1 MKKIIVSILFVVLGG
16 LASLMAIPQ
25 AQTSKPFEQNDI
37 NHKRAYQP
45 FEQNDIPEVGTK
57 HIKQNEK
64 IWNQEY
70 REYQR
75 KIVKQPVDVKT
86 TNPNIRL
93 KDGESYNVVGE
104 TKVATQTGNVTI
116 SQGSD
121 AQYYHRYERGESA
134 DVAVE
139 SFQKPLKVNQSS
151 SSDATGDDDEVV
163 IETGQMQNVGYDSNP
178 NEGWNEQ
185 VKDEP
190 IGDCI
195 LPLLLLTLLYV
206 RIKTRK

>member
-1 MKKIIVSILFVVLGG
+1 MKKIILSILFVVLGG
-16 LASLMAIPQ
+16 VACMAIPQ
-25 AQTSKPFEQNDI
+25 AQTSIPFEQNNI
-37 NHKRAYQP
+37 NQKRANQP

-75 KIVKQPVDVKT
+75 KVVKQPVDVKT
-86 TNPNIRL
+86 TDPKVKL
-93 KDGESYNVVGE
+93 KEGESYSVVGE
-104 TKVATQTGNVTI
+104 TASTEQTPKTTI
-116 SQGSD
+116 SQGTD
-121 AQYYHRYERGESA
+121 AQFFHRYGRNESA

-178 NEGWNEQ
+178 NEGWGEQ
-185 VKDEP
+185 VDLGNA
-190 IGDCI
+190 II
-195 LPLLLLTLLYV
+195 PLFLFVLLYI
-206 RIKTRK
+206 RIKFKR

>member
-1 MKKIIVSILFVVLGG
+1 MKKITISILFVVLGG
-16 LASLMAIPQ
+16 VASLMAIPQ

-45 FEQNDIPEVGTK
+45 FEQNDIPEIGTK

-75 KIVKQPVDVKT
+75 KIVKQPIDVKAK
-86 TNPNIRL
+86 NPNIRL

-104 TKVATQTGNVTI
+104 TKVASQTGNITI
-116 SQGSD
+116 SQGNN
-121 AQYYHRYERGESA
+121 AQYYHRYERNECGT
-134 DVAVE
+134 VE
-139 SFQKPLKVNQSS
+139 VEEYQKPLKINQFATNYTSEE
-151 SSDATGDDDEVV
+151 SSDI
-163 IETGQMQNVGYDSNP
+163 IETGQIQNVGYDSNP

-190 IGDCI
+190 IGDAI
-195 LPLLLLTLLYV
+195 IPLLLLALLY
-206 RIKTRK
+206 IKIKFKG

>member
-16 LASLMAIPQ
+16 VASLMAIPQ

-37 NHKRAYQP
+37 NPKRAHQP
-45 FEQNDIPEVGTK
+45 FEQNDVPEVGTK

-75 KIVKQPVDVKT
+75 KEVKQPIDVKT
-86 TNPNIRL
+86 TNPKVKL
-93 KDGESYNVVGE
+93 KEGESYNVVGE

-121 AQYYHRYERGESA
+121 AQYYHRYERG
-134 DVAVE
+134 VCGTVKVE
-139 SFQKPLKVNQSS
+139 EYQKPLSMNQFAVNATDEE
-151 SSDATGDDDEVV
+151 SSDI

-185 VKDEP
+185 VKDGP
-190 IGDCI
+190 IGDAI
-195 LPLLLLTLLYV
+195 IPLLLLALLYI
-206 RIKTRK
+206 RIKLRG

>member
-16 LASLMAIPQ
+16 VASLMAIPQ

-37 NHKRAYQP
+37 NPKRAHQP
-45 FEQNDIPEVGTK
+45 FEHNDIPEVGTK
-57 HIKQNEK
+57 QIKQNEK

-75 KIVKQPVDVKT
+75 KEVKQPVDVKT
-86 TNPNIRL
+86 TDPKVRL
-93 KDGESYNVVGE
+93 KEGESYSVVGE
-104 TKVATQTGNVTI
+104 TASTEQTPKTTI
-116 SQGSD
+116 SQGTD
-121 AQYYHRYERGESA
+121 AQFFHRYGRNESA

-178 NEGWNEQ
+178 NEGWGEQ
-185 VKDEP
+185 VDLGNA
-190 IGDCI
+190 II
-195 LPLLLLTLLYV
+195 PLFLFVLLYI
-206 RIKTRK
+206 RIKFKR

>member
-1 MKKIIVSILFVVLGG
+1 MKKIIVSILFIVLGG
-16 LASLMAIPQ
+16 VASLMAIPQ

-45 FEQNDIPEVGTK
+45 FEQNDIPEIGTK

-121 AQYYHRYERGESA
+121 AQYYHRYERGECGT
-134 DVAVE
+134 VKVE
-139 SFQKPLKVNQSS
+139 EYQKPLRMNQFTVN
-151 SSDATGDDDEVV
+151 ATNEEPLDI
-163 IETGQMQNVGYDSNP
+163 IETGQIQNVGYDSNP

-190 IGDCI
+190 IGDAI
-195 LPLLLLTLLYV
+195 IPLLLLALLY
-206 RIKTRK
+206 IKIKFKG

>member
-16 LASLMAIPQ
+16 VASLMAIPQ
-25 AQTSKPFEQNDI
+25 AQQSKPFEQNDI
-37 NHKRAYQP
+37 NPKRAHQP
-45 FEQNDIPEVGTK
+45 FEQNDMPEVGIK

-75 KIVKQPVDVKT
+75 KEVKQPVDVKT
-86 TNPNIRL
+86 TDPNVRL
-93 KDGESYNVVGE
+93 KEGESYKVVGE
-104 TKVATQTGNVTI
+104 TNVATQTNNVTL
-116 SQGSD
+116 SQGND
-121 AQYYHRYERGESA
+121 AQYYHRYERGECGTVK
-134 DVAVE
+134 VAE
-139 SFQKPLKVNQSS
+139 YQKPLSMNQYDKEYTSEEE
-151 SSDATGDDDEVV
+151 SDV

-178 NEGWNEQ
+178 NEGWN
-185 VKDEP
+185 KPAP

-206 RIKTRK
+206 RIKIRK